1 MTFTSALPVKIVIF
15 SIRPKKHFTQAIV
28 ESVRLV
34 DQTIESNLKI
44 ISELIKANEFLEK
57 ISKKPPTK
65 PYTALYGLTYDE
77 WIDEKA
83 KRIRDC
89 LRMFYTSN
97 MPLDIQTLAELVYR
111 ERLRNSS
118 KLYWMPI
125 KGAFTNSKPSPFIK
139 KFITYLINKL
149 VEDGYIVF
157 GWQIEIYDKIRV
169 FERTVDTTKSRIYSI
184 GLWQKILEVSD
195 NAKLLEWSFETSLQP
210 VKVKRYWKYIY
221 LEIRE
226 VMRVGEARRALE
238 TIANPPKTKTIYAK
252 HVLKIPTLY
261 YLKDLCKWKKQ

>member
-1 MTFTSALPVKIVIF
+1 MTFTSALPIKIVIF

-34 DQTIESNLKI
+34 DQIIESNLKI
-44 ISELIKANEFLEK
+44 ISELVKTNEFLEK
-57 ISKKPPTK
+57 ISKKPFGK

-89 LRMFYTSN
+89 LRMFYTSST
-97 MPLDIQTLAELVYR
+97 PIDIQTLAELVYR

-118 KLYWMPI
+118 KLYWMPV
-125 KGAFTNSKPSPFIK
+125 KGEFTDSKPSPFIK

-169 FERTVDTTKSRIYSI
+169 SEQRVDTIKSRIYSI
-184 GLWQKILEVSD
+184 GLWQKILEISD
-195 NAKLLEWSFETSLQP
+195 NAKLLEQSFETLLQP
-210 VKVKRYWKYIY
+210 IKVKKYWRYTY

-226 VMRVGEARRALE
+226 AIRVSERRRALE
-238 TIANPPKTKTIYAK
+238 TIVNPPKTKTVYAK

-261 YLKDLCKWKKQ
+261 YLKDLCEWKK

>member
-1 MTFTSALPVKIVIF
+1 MTFTSALPIKIVIF
-15 SIRPKKHFTQAIV
+15 SIRPKKHFTQAIL

-44 ISELIKANEFLEK
+44 ISELIKTNEFLEK
-57 ISKKPPTK
+57 ISKKPFGK

-89 LRMFYTSN
+89 LRMFYTSST
-97 MPLDIQTLAELVYR
+97 PIDIQTLAELVYR
-111 ERLRNSS
+111 ERLRNRS
-118 KLYWMPI
+118 KLYWMPV
-125 KGAFTNSKPSPFIK
+125 KGAFTDSKPSPFIK
-139 KFITYLINKL
+139 KFITYLINRL

-157 GWQIEIYDKIRV
+157 GWRIEIYDKIRV
-169 FERTVDTTKSRIYSI
+169 FEQRVDTAKYKIYSI
-184 GLWQKILEVSD
+184 GLWQKILEISD
-195 NAKLLEWSFETSLQP
+195 NAKLLEQSFETSLQP
-210 VKVKRYWKYIY
+210 IKVKKYWRYTY

-226 VMRVGEARRALE
+226 VIRVSETRRALE
-238 TIANPPKTKTIYAK
+238 TTANPPEAKTVYAK

-261 YLKDLCKWKKQ
+261 YLKDLCEWKK